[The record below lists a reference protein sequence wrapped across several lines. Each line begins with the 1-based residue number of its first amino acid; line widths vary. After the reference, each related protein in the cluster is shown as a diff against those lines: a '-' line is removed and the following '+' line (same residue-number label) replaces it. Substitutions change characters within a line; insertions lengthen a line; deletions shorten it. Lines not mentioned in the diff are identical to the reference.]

1 MEMDETLPK
10 VPYRFY
16 TELSAYS
23 VSSRDDWN
31 KEKGKIVAVSSESTL
46 IIVRIL
52 VKIAMA

>member
-1 MEMDETLPK
+1 MERDETLPK

-23 VSSRDDWN
+23 VASRDDWN
-31 KEKGKIVAVSSESTL
+31 KEKGKIVAVSSEGTL

-52 VKIAMA
+52 VKIAIK